1 MISEGSSSSSGSDS
15 GSIPAGYQ
23 MEPEGGGDEIFRTG
37 LPPIH
42 WTLPDSATSSSPSSG
57 AIKDPTPSSSPSKT
71 SKRKNV
77 SPSPPIKGAL
87 PNKSKSV
94 GSNTSSSSSNPSSSS
109 SNPSSSSTSSSSSG
123 GGGSSSSSSN
133 SKISDGVNRNIY
145 PSHAHAAVAITIATR
160 PSAFD
165 QTIRYCIVKRSKDP
179 GKGKWSLPGGSV
191 ELGEEILSAAAREA
205 REETGLT
212 HEDLRFYPYAVC
224 TTDAIYWRE
233 KDADGKREKEVQ
245 FHYVIT
251 HQAAWITTGA
261 VERARA
267 GDDAAEVA
275 FKTLEELKTM
285 TLDGTLVGS
294 VCDVVMRVE
303 RLVSKGVINVE
314 FDLVTLEA

>member
-23 MEPEGGGDEIFRTG
+23 VEPEGGGDEIFRTG

-109 SNPSSSSTSSSSSG
+109 SG
-123 GGGSSSSSSN
+123 GGGSSSSSN
-133 SKISDGVNRNIY
+133 SKISDGVIRNIY

-165 QTIRYCIVKRSKDP
+165 QVWRGR
-179 GKGKWSLPGGSV
+179 GWEG
-191 ELGEEILSAAAREA
+191 RE
-205 REETGLT
+205 G
-212 HEDLRFYPYAVC
+212 
-224 TTDAIYWRE
+224 
-233 KDADGKREKEVQ
+233 EKE
-245 FHYVIT
+245 YE
-251 HQAAWITTGA
+251 GG
-261 VERARA
+261 ELRARW
-267 GDDAAEVA
+267 
-275 FKTLEELKTM
+275 
-285 TLDGTLVGS
+285 
-294 VCDVVMRVE
+294 R
-303 RLVSKGVINVE
+303 
-314 FDLVTLEA
+314 